1 MERNTVERAINC
13 LLYTSPSPRDIRHPR
28 PPFGGLLQ
36 SVLWHQSVRCN
47 ISPGQFG
54 FASVSFWSTLM
65 YADGEI
71 WVVCIWVCVC
81 VCACVRVFYDFELLR
96 CYVRF
101 NIWLCVNVWEWTIAL
116 IFHWVEYS
124 IMFPSAGFVW
134 WLYQYLRNKISF
146 SLQSPWAHL
155 HVVGTLR
162 FMSDINQPSLPTP
175 FNSVL
180 VSLSLW
186 PFQLYFIP

>member
-1 MERNTVERAINC
+1 M
-13 LLYTSPSPRDIRHPR
+13 
-28 PPFGGLLQ
+28 GG
-36 SVLWHQSVRCN
+36 
-47 ISPGQFG
+47 
-54 FASVSFWSTLM
+54 M
-65 YADGEI
+65 YMSL
-71 WVVCIWVCVC
+71 CVC
-81 VCACVRVFYDFELLR
+81 VRACVRVFYDFELLR

-175 FNSVL
+175 FYSLLKSISVSVAL
-180 VSLSLW
+180 STVFSFHKFSRQLSVFSLCFCGLSSALFALSTIYLFMKVSFCPDIIPSGWLGSKH
-186 PFQLYFIP
+186 QLTN